1 MMDDI
6 SDAIGEIYDAIGDT
20 RRWKELNERLAA
32 KSSLTPELAHHLEMA
47 RRAQQT
53 HVRLV
58 GGIDTWAGIYDQ
70 LGLGALVVGQN
81 ASLVHANDTAR
92 HMLAERCGLAL
103 TDDRVCAIDPRDNG
117 RLHDAIARAA
127 ASGECDPAIAFV
139 AVAREDKPPLSI
151 LTVPSTDPGFRSLE
165 GRRPVMLV
173 IIDPAL
179 TVIPSGGTLRA
190 FYGFTAREA
199 EFALLLMRGLSVE
212 DASTALG
219 VSMTTAR
226 TFLSQIIAKT
236 DCHSQGELMV
246 RLLATP
252 RARVKGA

>member
-20 RRWKELNERLAA
+20 RRWRELNERLAA
-32 KSSLTPELAHHLEMA
+32 RPPLPPELAHHLEMG
-47 RRAQQT
+47 RRAQET
-53 HVRLV
+53 HVRRV

-70 LGLGALVVGQN
+70 LALGALVVSQD
-81 ASLVHANDTAR
+81 ASLLHANGTAR
-92 HMLAERCGLAL
+92 HLLAERGGLAL
-103 TDDRVCAIDPRDNG
+103 ADDRVCATDPQDNA

-127 ASGECDPAIAFV
+127 AGGESDPVMAFV
-139 AVAREDKPPLSI
+139 AVARQDKPPLSI
-151 LTVPSTDPGFRSLE
+151 LTVSSTDPGFRSLE
-165 GRRPVMLV
+165 GRLPVMLV

-179 TVIPSGGTLRA
+179 TVMPAGGTLRA
-190 FYGFTAREA
+190 LYGFTARES

-226 TFLSQIIAKT
+226 TFLSQITAKT

>member
-6 SDAIGEIYDAIGDT
+6 SGAIGEIYDAIGDI
-20 RRWKELNERLAA
+20 RRWRELNERLAVR
-32 KSSLTPELAHHLEMA
+32 SPLPLEVAHHLEMA
-47 RRAQQT
+47 RRAQER

-58 GGIDTWAGIYDQ
+58 GDIDTWAGIYDQ
-70 LGLGALVVGQN
+70 LALGVLVVSWD
-81 ASLVHANDTAR
+81 ASLLRANDTAR
-92 HMLAERCGLAL
+92 RLLAERGGLAL
-103 TDDRVCAIDPRDNG
+103 AADRVCAPAPRDNA

-127 ASGECDPAIAFV
+127 ANGESDPATAFV
-139 AVAREDKPPLSI
+139 AVARHDKPPLSI
-151 LTVPSTDPGFRSLE
+151 LTVPSAASGARSLE
-165 GRRPVMLV
+165 GRLPVMLV

-179 TVIPSGGTLRA
+179 TVMPAGGTLRVL
-190 FYGFTAREA
+190 YGFTAREA

-219 VSMTTAR
+219 VSLTTAR
-226 TFLSQIIAKT
+226 TFLSRITAKT

-252 RARVKGA
+252 RARGSLI